1 MRGKKAKLLR
11 RQAKAYVL
19 YKLKKPLGEGYNTY
33 HQVDNRL
40 SMEPVLDD
48 DGFPKIDGDGNPLV
62 GVKKMPGTITC
73 GWHFRTVYKMLKRV
87 HREHRRGIR
96 S

>member
-19 YKLKKPLGEGYNTY
+19 FKLKKPLGEGYNTY

-48 DGFPKIDGDGNPLV
+48 DGFPKIDGDGNFILNFWKTRY
-62 GVKKMPGTITC
+62 GVWRQI
-73 GWHFRTVYKMLKRV
+73 KR
-87 HREHRRGIR
+87 